1 MLMISQFPI
10 RKENSTVK
18 TETFGIGNVSDLSDP
33 IFILFL
39 YNGPPST
46 SHHRDQIST
55 LIFNCASKSKPAC
68 PAPGVSPKQR
78 ANCAAITLL
87 H

>member
-46 SHHRDQIST
+46 TEI
-55 LIFNCASKSKPAC
+55 KS
-68 PAPGVSPKQR
+68 V
-78 ANCAAITLL
+78 